1 MRVHQAT
8 RQAEAALVSTTAKIW
23 LVGVGCGAATV
34 AVLVGATA
42 YINAHPI
49 FRI

>member
-1 MRVHQAT
+1 M
-8 RQAEAALVSTTAKIW
+8 STTAKIW
-23 LVGVGCGAATV
+23 LFGVGCGAGAV
-34 AVLVGATA
+34 LVLVGATA